1 MKQFMIVYRI
11 DEGMGS
17 AFADDYQEAKQKK
30 QDIECGLGGYAEIY
44 ERRCKDAYTPGR
56 YVLLEA

>member
-1 MKQFMIVYRI
+1 MKKYMIVYRI

-17 AFADDYQEAKQKK
+17 CFADDYKEARQKK

-44 ERRCKDAYTPGR
+44 ERTRKDSYTPGR